1 MFNVTF
7 YIFNKKENST
17 KQPDANVTK
26 QEYSCILK
34 EPSGILNPTIAINM
48 GLSSNPS
55 QYNYCHIPTFN
66 RYYYINEWSF
76 ENGLWYASLSV
87 DVLATYKTE
96 IGDSDFYILRSS
108 AESNGRVMDTKYPT
122 LAQPSSYMDD
132 IGVVTVSKADGSYP
146 GSYPNYFNTPIAN
159 GYYYLGIVGAN
170 GTGVNWYMLDANGFN
185 TLANA
190 LFNYV
195 PTDMSDVSSGV
206 AKVLADP
213 MQFIVNCYWLP
224 FAVPNKLIASR
235 TIKLGYYSI
244 DNVMSAQIDPVA
256 DICKCSASFNIRKH
270 PQASSRG
277 LYLNN
282 NPFSN
287 YTIQF
292 NPFGSF
298 NLDASLMIDDS
309 SLTCDWYIDFTT
321 GIADLT
327 IKSIN
332 SLMSNI
338 KSQMGVPVQLNQA
351 LVDYLGG
358 LSSLASS
365 SVDIG
370 AGILRTALGDV
381 AGGVGSIA
389 SGVIGGYMGVT
400 QAKQPKI
407 TSLGGGG
414 NFLPFN
420 TYKPKIYSDFYNIA
434 NEFNAE
440 VGRPLCEV
448 RKPKNIP
455 GYMVILDG
463 TLSASATRDELQQVN
478 NYLMG
483 GYYYE

>member
-7 YIFNKKENST
+7 YTFNKKENST

-26 QEYSCILK
+26 QEYSCIFK

-55 QYNYCHIPTFN
+55 QYNYCYIPTFN

-76 ENGLWYASLSV
+76 ENGLWYATLSV
-87 DVLATYKTE
+87 DVLSTGKDY
-96 IGDSDFYILRSS
+96 IGNHDLYILRAS
-108 AESNGRVMDTKYPT
+108 AEYNGRVMDTKYPT

-132 IGVVTVSKADGSYP
+132 IGVVTVSKADGSFP
-146 GSYPNYFNTPIAN
+146 SSVPDYFNTPIAN

-170 GTGVNWYMLDANGFN
+170 GTGVNWYMLTPSGFN

-224 FAVPNKLIASR
+224 FVVPGKLIASR
-235 TIKLGYYSI
+235 TINLGYYSI
-244 DNVMSAQIDPVA
+244 DNVMSAQIDPVS
-256 DICKCSASFNIRKH
+256 DICKCSANFNIRKH
-270 PQASSRG
+270 PQASARG

-332 SLMSNI
+332 SLMSNV

-358 LSSLASS
+358 ISSLASS
-365 SVDIG
+365 SVDVG

-381 AGGVGSIA
+381 AGGLGSIA

-414 NFLPFN
+414 NFLPFS

-440 VGRPLCEV
+440 IGRPLCEV
-448 RKPKNIP
+448 RKPKNLG
-455 GYMVILDG
+455 GYMVVLDG
-463 TLSASATRDELQQVN
+463 SIPAPFTKSELQEIN
-478 NYLMG
+478 NYLTG
-483 GYYYE
+483 GFYYE